1 MSTIVLKGISWGHSR
16 GFTPLVAF
24 SQRFSEMFP
33 GVEIVW
39 KQRSLQDFSDYPIEK
54 LTEQYDLLIIDHPWV
69 GCAAVKECVLPL
81 EIYLPDEYL
90 QNQLEN
96 TVGVSHLSYSY
107 EGHQWALAIDAAAPA
122 ASYRADLLQENN
134 ISLPLQWS
142 DLIDLARSGKVAA
155 PAIPIDLL
163 MNFYMFCIAHGQEP
177 FTNEE
182 EVIDKV
188 TGLEALATMKEF
200 YSLLD
205 EQMFSCNPI
214 KVAELM
220 TATDKY
226 WYCPFAYCYSNYS
239 REGFSKNILHYKNL
253 VGFNGAELRSTIGGT
268 GISVS
273 AFSAHKEWAIKFV
286 EEVVSEKC
294 QSTFYVQ
301 HGGQPGHKAAWTS
314 EEANKLCNN
323 FFSNLLPVMEKGYLR
338 PRYNGYLHFQ
348 DNAGEPIHKYL
359 MRGGSPIEV
368 LQKMNQLYRQSL
380 QHTLVKQ

>member
-1 MSTIVLKGISWGHSR
+1 
-16 GFTPLVAF
+16 
-24 SQRFSEMFP
+24 
-33 GVEIVW
+33 
-39 KQRSLQDFSDYPIEK
+39 
-54 LTEQYDLLIIDHPWV
+54 
-69 GCAAVKECVLPL
+69 
-81 EIYLPDEYL
+81 
-90 QNQLEN
+90 
-96 TVGVSHLSYSY
+96 
-107 EGHQWALAIDAAAPA
+107 
-122 ASYRADLLQENN
+122 
-134 ISLPLQWS
+134 
-142 DLIDLARSGKVAA
+142 
-155 PAIPIDLL
+155 
-163 MNFYMFCIAHGQEP
+163 
-177 FTNEE
+177 
-182 EVIDKV
+182 
-188 TGLEALATMKEF
+188 
-200 YSLLD
+200 
-205 EQMFSCNPI
+205 
-214 KVAELM
+214 
-220 TATDKY
+220 
-226 WYCPFAYCYSNYS
+226 
-239 REGFSKNILHYKNL
+239 
-253 VGFNGAELRSTIGGT
+253 LRSTIGGT